1 MKYQLQTRLTLL
13 AVQLAITGVVISSNA
28 FSADVAAGQALEGGS
43 GPIDQNK
50 IKQNT
55 QKPKLE
61 PLRSDPNALLMGK
74 SKTNATP
81 KDSKDVVK
89 EDVKVDVKEQKPNP
103 FGGSEVGAAPTT
115 KDGAASN
122 RSATQKA
129 SQSATQ
135 KADDESHI
143 NPMTGKTMS
152 VEDLDMRLAKTT
164 KLALIAEQEK
174 RIRELTPAI
183 PGVANTQGASQGNS
197 PPAAPIQAQAQAQK
211 IPTLSKKEKLALE
224 KMEKERRAQAAM
236 PPPAQYPQLVGL
248 MNQSGR
254 TMAMISLGGET
265 VVVGK
270 GEMVYGRH
278 IDAVDDRGVI
288 ISGMRIGLNNAL
300 EATRFTSVDEQKVPS
315 AGAGNNGTSGTTAV
329 SAIARVSTSSTINAD
344 GTSGQNRIAT
354 GAGAAPNYSGPM
366 PAPLG
371 SANPM
376 ANTGSPQVSTAPTT
390 PVRNSIVPG
399 SISGANIPSSP
410 SANNPAN

>member
-13 AVQLAITGVVISSNA
+13 AVKLAIAGVVISGNTFA
-28 FSADVAAGQALEGGS
+28 ADVAAGPAQDGSS

-61 PLRSDPNALLMGK
+61 PLRADPNALLMGK
-74 SKTNATP
+74 SKVNAIS
-81 KDSKDVVK
+81 KDSKEVVK
-89 EDVKVDVKEQKPNP
+89 EEVKADVKEQKPNP
-103 FGGSEVGAAPTT
+103 FGGSEVGAVPTT
-115 KDGAASN
+115 KDGAASI
-122 RSATQKA
+122 RSATQKI
-129 SQSATQ
+129 SQSTAQ

-174 RIRELTPAI
+174 RIRELAPAAL
-183 PGVANTQGASQGNS
+183 GVANTQSVSQGNS
-197 PPAAPIQAQAQAQK
+197 PPATPIQAQAQK
-211 IPTLSKKEKLALE
+211 TPTLSKKEKLALE

-278 IDAVDDRGVI
+278 VDSVDDRGVI
-288 ISGMRIGLNNAL
+288 LSGMRIGLNNAL

-315 AGAGNNGTSGTTAV
+315 AGAGNNGASGTTAV
-329 SAIARVSTSSTINAD
+329 SAIARVSTSSTISAD
-344 GTSGQNRIAT
+344 GTSGQNRITA
-354 GAGAAPNYSGPM
+354 GVGAAPNYSGPM

-371 SANPM
+371 SVNPM
-376 ANTGSPQVSTAPTT
+376 ANTASPQASTALTMPA
-390 PVRNSIVPG
+390 RNSIVPS